1 MMACFGSVASLRG
14 AEPVV
19 DFNRDVFPIL
29 RRSCFECHGE
39 KLQKGDLRLDEQSA
53 AMASTGLIVPR
64 KPEESELVRRVTL
77 PKGHDEVMPS
87 RGDPL
92 PPRDIERT
100 KEWTNPK
107 VPGSIQ
113 FKGPEMTLTRIIH
126 TEQSVGWQLDFEQ
139 LGIKLGEQVVTLVDS
154 MRTAPYPNAIFSM
167 CRLQRSVCSLF
178 AR

>member
-1 MMACFGSVASLRG
+1 MMAAITYRRAGLLTFMMACLGSVASLRG

-113 FKGPEMTLTRIIH
+113 FKGPEMAFNPDY
-126 TEQSVGWQLDFEQ
+126 S
-139 LGIKLGEQVVTLVDS
+139 
-154 MRTAPYPNAIFSM
+154 Y
-167 CRLQRSVCSLF
+167 
-178 AR
+178 